1 MIVVGLTGSIGMG
14 KSNAARTLR
23 FLGVPVYDADA
34 EVHKLYAK
42 GGAAVA
48 PIARAFPFAVRDGAV
63 DRAKLSELL
72 RADPGAVARLEKI
85 VHPLVRRIQERFIRA
100 LRLRRAPLAVLD
112 IPLLFE
118 TGGEKRCDAVIVVSA
133 PAYLQ
138 RQRVLRRPGMSGPKL
153 DLLLGRQMPDAEKRR
168 RADFVVNTN
177 RGYRET
183 LLALRRI
190 LAQLRS
196 RSGPRHRKTHR
207 SRGVG
212 EKYAMARQKRAY

>member
-14 KSNAARTLR
+14 KSNAARVLR
-23 FLGVPVYDADA
+23 FLKVPVYDADA
-34 EVHKLYAK
+34 EVHRIYAR

-48 PIARAFPFAVRDGAV
+48 PVARAFPFAVREGAV

-72 RADPGAVARLEKI
+72 RADPGAVERLEKI
-85 VHPLVRRIQERFIRA
+85 VHPLVRRIQERFLRTM
-100 LRLRRAPLAVLD
+100 RLRRVPIAVLD

-118 TGGEKRCDAVIVVSA
+118 TGGEKRCDVVIVVSA

-138 RQRVLRRPGMSGPKL
+138 RQRVMRRPGMSDAKL

-168 RADFVVNTN
+168 RADFVIHTN

-183 LLALRRI
+183 LLELRRI
-190 LAQLRS
+190 LQLLRT
-196 RSGPRHRKTHR
+196 RRTRRRKR
-207 SRGVG
+207 
-212 EKYAMARQKRAY
+212 

>member
-14 KSNAARTLR
+14 KSNAARVLR
-23 FLGVPVYDADA
+23 YLGVPVYDADA

-48 PIARAFPFAVRDGAV
+48 PIARAFPLAVREGAV

-85 VHPLVRRIQERFIRA
+85 VHPLVRRIQERFLRN
-100 LRLRRAPLAVLD
+100 LRLRRVPVAVLD

-118 TGGEKRCDAVIVVSA
+118 TGGDKRCDAVIVVSA

-138 RQRVLRRPGMSGPKL
+138 RQRVLRRPGMNDAKL

-168 RADFVVNTN
+168 RADFVIHTN

-183 LLALRRI
+183 LLALRNI
-190 LAQLRS
+190 LQQLRS
-196 RSGPRHRKTHR
+196 RGTGGKVHRR
-207 SRGVG
+207 RGASRRTGW
-212 EKYAMARQKRAY
+212 RA

>member
-14 KSNAARTLR
+14 KSNAARVLR

-34 EVHKLYAK
+34 EVHRLYAK

-48 PIARAFPFAVRDGAV
+48 PIARAFPFAVRGGAV

-72 RADPGAVARLEKI
+72 RADPGAVARLEQI
-85 VHPLVRRIQERFIRA
+85 VHPLVRRIQDRFIRD
-100 LRLRRAPLAVLD
+100 LRLRRSPLAVLD

-138 RQRVLRRPGMSGPKL
+138 RQRVLRRPGMSETKL

-168 RADFVVNTN
+168 RADFVVHTN

-183 LLALRRI
+183 LLALRLIVRK
-190 LAQLRS
+190 LR
-196 RSGPRHRKTHR
+196 REAGR
-207 SRGVG
+207 RGG
-212 EKYAMARQKRAY
+212 KKLPQRAKHG

>member
-14 KSNAARTLR
+14 KSNAARVLR

-48 PIARAFPFAVRDGAV
+48 PIARVFPFAVREGAV
-63 DRAKLSELL
+63 DRSKLSELL

-85 VHPLVRRIQERFIRA
+85 VHPLVRRIQERFIRS
-100 LRLRRAPLAVLD
+100 LRLRRVPVAVLD

-118 TGGEKRCDAVIVVSA
+118 TGGERRCDAVIVVSA

-138 RQRVLRRPGMSGPKL
+138 RQRVLRRPGMSDAKL

-168 RADFVVNTN
+168 RADFVINTN

-190 LAQLRS
+190 LVQLRS
-196 RSGPRHRKTHR
+196 GNWQRRGKIHR

-212 EKYAMARQKRAY
+212 EK

>member
-14 KSNAARTLR
+14 KSNAARALR

-48 PIARAFPFAVRDGAV
+48 PLARAFPLAVRDGAV

-72 RADPGAVARLEKI
+72 RADPAAVGRLEQI
-85 VHPLVRRIQERFIRA
+85 VHPLVRRIQQRFLGA
-100 LRLRRAPLAVLD
+100 AAMQRAPVAVLD

-118 TGGEKRCDAVIVVSA
+118 TGGEARCDAVIVVSA
-133 PAYLQ
+133 PSYLQ
-138 RQRVLRRPGMSGPKL
+138 RQRVLRRPGMSGAKL

-183 LLALRRI
+183 LLTLRKILRALVARGRQQKIHRR
-190 LAQLRS
+190 R
-196 RSGPRHRKTHR
+196 
-207 SRGVG
+207 RGV
-212 EKYAMARQKRAY
+212 EKFVVARRRRPQ

>member
-14 KSNAARTLR
+14 KSNAARSLR
-23 FLGVPVYDADA
+23 YLGVPVYDADA

-48 PIARAFPFAVRDGAV
+48 PIARVFPFAVRNGAV

-85 VHPLVRRIQERFIRA
+85 VHPLVRGIQERFLRA
-100 LRLRRAPLAVLD
+100 AAVRREKVAVLD

-138 RQRVLRRPGMSGPKL
+138 RQRVLRRPGMSDAKL
-153 DLLLGRQMPDAEKRR
+153 DLLLGRQMPDTEKRR
-168 RADFVVNTN
+168 RADFVIHTN

-183 LLALRRI
+183 LLALRKI
-190 LAQLRS
+190 LRTLKMRGG
-196 RSGPRHRKTHR
+196 RSGVHRR
-207 SRGVG
+207 RGAV
-212 EKYAMARQKRAY
+212 EKFVMARRRRPE

>member
-14 KSNAARTLR
+14 KSNAARSLR
-23 FLGVPVYDADA
+23 YLGVPVYDADA

-72 RADPGAVARLEKI
+72 RADPGAVARLETI
-85 VHPLVRRIQERFIRA
+85 VHPLVRRIQERF
-100 LRLRRAPLAVLD
+100 LRVAAVRREPIAVLD

-138 RQRVLRRPGMSGPKL
+138 RQRVLRRPGMSGAKL
-153 DLLLGRQMPDAEKRR
+153 DLLLGRQTPDAEKRR
-168 RADFVVNTN
+168 RADYVINTN
-177 RGYRET
+177 RGYRDT
-183 LLALRRI
+183 LTALRKIVGDIKRRRRQGRRVHRRNGGMEKI
-190 LAQLRS
+190 VVAR
-196 RSGPRHRKTHR
+196 PR
-207 SRGVG
+207 
-212 EKYAMARQKRAY
+212 RAE

>member
-1 MIVVGLTGSIGMG
+1 MPFLFVLIWSTGFIVAKFGLPYAPPLTFLS
-14 KSNAARTLR
+14 LR

-48 PIARAFPFAVRDGAV
+48 PIARVFPFAVRDGAV

-85 VHPLVRRIQERFIRA
+85 VHPLVRRIQERFLRA
-100 LRLRRAPLAVLD
+100 LAMRREPVAVLD

-118 TGGEKRCDAVIVVSA
+118 TGGERRCDAVIVVSA

-138 RQRVLRRPGMSGPKL
+138 RQRVLRRPGMSDEKL

-168 RADFVVNTN
+168 RADFVINTN

-183 LLALRRI
+183 LLALKSILSKVRGEARRGEKK
-190 LAQLRS
+190 LQRRS
-196 RSGPRHRKTHR
+196 RRR
-207 SRGVG
+207 
-212 EKYAMARQKRAY
+212 